1 MNLLLE
7 TCNEDYKK
15 GTLPQCAPLAVS
27 FVPVQNGST
36 PQYDREE
43 AVIRGTLFPGLD
55 LPFKN
60 IVNTRR
66 LENTPLGELQ
76 AISFAITELNLY
88 LNTHPNDKEALEM
101 LNELI
106 KLSNTAK
113 MRYTE
118 KYGPL
123 NIRDLENSKSYTWL
137 NEPWPWNYS
146 ESEG

>member
-1 MNLLLE
+1 ME
-7 TCNEDYKK
+7 TCNGDYKK

-60 IVNTRR
+60 IVNTRK

-106 KLSNTAK
+106 KLSSAAK